1 MTGNISS
8 GATERVHLMELSN
21 ADPAVTLHKLIS
33 KGERLEIASDGD
45 VVKLDALLL
54 ESISWQRTGER
65 LSELVEDAEAVLTD
79 PVAAYDIDTD
89 HGDMVTRIAS
99 EYSGVGVSQVET
111 DHSVGVCFVAPERGV
126 GTLLG
131 PQTLREVAK
140 IDDTFEF
147 SEWFRTPFGPEDTP
161 TEGAI

>member
-1 MTGNISS
+1 MTEDISS
-8 GATERVHLMELSN
+8 GATDRVYLMEVSN
-21 ADPAVTLHKLIS
+21 AGSPVTLHKLIS
-33 KGERLEIASDGD
+33 KGERLEIATDDD

-65 LSELVEDAEAVLTD
+65 LSELVEDSEAVLTD

-89 HGDMVTRIAS
+89 HGDIATRIAS
-99 EYSGVGVSQVET
+99 EYSGVGVSRVET
-111 DHSVGVCFVAPERGV
+111 DDGAGVCFLAPERGV

-131 PQTLREVAK
+131 PQTLREIAK
-140 IDDTFEF
+140 VNDTFEF